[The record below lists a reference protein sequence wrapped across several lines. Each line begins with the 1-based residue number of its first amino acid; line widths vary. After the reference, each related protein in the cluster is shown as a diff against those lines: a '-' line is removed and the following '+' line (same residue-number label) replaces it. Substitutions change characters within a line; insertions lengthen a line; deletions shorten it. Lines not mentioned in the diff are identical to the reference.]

1 MQRNGIV
8 KRGFVRLYLTVI
20 KKGNI
25 MKLTSKHEMNLTE
38 GSIFKKLIIF
48 ALPLIATNILQLLFN
63 VADVAVLGVFV
74 ENGDNAVAAVG
85 ATGALINLIIGL
97 FVGLSVGANVLVARF
112 VGSNDKERAE
122 RVVGMSMVLS
132 VVLGVVLAV
141 TGFFCAEIF
150 LGWMGCDETVIGM
163 AAKYMQIY
171 FIGMPIILLYNFCA
185 AILRAVGDTLRPL
198 IYLVIA
204 GFVNVGLNV
213 FFILVLKKDVEGVAI
228 ATIASQ
234 AISAVLAI
242 ISLIKSDGFAHLDL
256 RKLRFFKRE
265 LGDMVK
271 IGLPSGVQGCVF
283 SLSNVVIQ
291 STINGFKQ
299 QAMTGNTI
307 AAQFDG
313 FIYNA
318 MFGLAL
324 ACMSFVSQNLGAK
337 NTERIRKT
345 VKIALMDVFVIG
357 IVTGGIILLLARPV
371 GKLISD
377 DPVVLDYAWRRL
389 LITSTT
395 YFMCGL
401 MDVMSNTMRGL
412 GKTSGAMVISISGSC
427 LFRILWVN
435 TMCVWFPQIET
446 LYWVYPVSWA
456 LTFAIYLAVYFPTMR
471 RVERKLCVPTVGAV
485 DCAEPALFAA
495 ATEAEEN
502 NANPSAHGFGSVRN
516 RDKLGA
522 KNDKIK

>member
-1 MQRNGIV
+1 
-8 KRGFVRLYLTVI
+8 
-20 KKGNI
+20 
-25 MKLTSKHEMNLTE
+25 MKHGVGRHEMDLTT

-63 VADVAVLGVFV
+63 VADVAVLGIFV
-74 ENGDNAVAAVG
+74 EEGDNAVAAVG

-122 RVVGMSMVLS
+122 KVVGMSMILS
-132 VVLGVVLAV
+132 VIMGAVLAIV
-141 TGFFCAEIF
+141 GFFCARIF
-150 LGWMGCDETVIGM
+150 LGWMGCDENVIDM

-198 IYLVIA
+198 IFLVI
-204 GFVNVGLNV
+204 GGVVNVGLNI
-213 FFILVLKKDVEGVAI
+213 FFILVLHKDVEGVAI

-234 AISAVLAI
+234 TISAVLAI
-242 ISLIKSDGFAHLDL
+242 ICLLKSDGYSHLSV
-256 RKLRFFKRE
+256 RKIRFFKAE
-265 LGDMVK
+265 LLDMIK

-291 STINGFKQ
+291 STINSFKQ

-337 NTERIRKT
+337 NIDRIRKT
-345 VKIALMDVFVIG
+345 VKIALLDVFVIG
-357 IVTGGIILLLARPV
+357 VVVGGIILLLARPV
-371 GKLISD
+371 GSIISD
-377 DPVVLDYAWRRL
+377 DPVVLDYTWRRM

-395 YFMCGL
+395 YFLCGL

-412 GKTSGAMVISISGSC
+412 GKTTTAMTISISGSC
-427 LFRILWVN
+427 LFRILWIN
-435 TMCVWFPQIET
+435 TMCVWFNSIET

-456 LTFAIYLAVYFPTMR
+456 LTFAIYLIVYFPTMR
-471 RVERKLCVPTVGAV
+471 RIQRKI
-485 DCAEPALFAA
+485 DIDNE
-495 ATEAEEN
+495 
-502 NANPSAHGFGSVRN
+502 
-516 RDKLGA
+516 
-522 KNDKIK
+522 